1 MFIERHDNTV
11 NFLQCFSPVVVT
23 LFFVGICSIWVN
35 TEALT
40 ATATDFFICCN
51 TNVTVY
57 DYQKK
62 NFKKNF
68 SSMRLNIWVTDTI
81 ECTVKSR
88 KSAYLCINTF
98 KVSFSVRFILKNKT
112 GGVLMQFF
120 NFLIT
125 KKLSWRLLCLT
136 FQFGTW
142 TILLHITGRVH
153 LRWRFVLG
161 VWSWITILFKLFLR
175 QYVPVY

>member
-1 MFIERHDNTV
+1 MHVERHDNTV
-11 NFLQCFSPVVVT
+11 FFRQFFSPVVGT
-23 LFFVGICSIWVN
+23 HFFADICSIWVQDICSIWVN

-68 SSMRLNIWVTDTI
+68 SSMRLNIWVTNTI

-112 GGVLMQFF
+112 GGGGLMQFF
-120 NFLIT
+120 NF
-125 KKLSWRLLCLT
+125 
-136 FQFGTW
+136 F
-142 TILLHITGRVH
+142 
-153 LRWRFVLG
+153 
-161 VWSWITILFKLFLR
+161 
-175 QYVPVY
+175 